1 MVGKEQIV
9 IVQQVNLDELNSLIT
24 HEKNSRVLKKLYFVK
39 FRYLG
44 DSVEVAAT
52 KLGVTK
58 KTGYYW
64 QEDWNKGGYATLM
77 PQFCGGR
84 KSKLTDEQIV
94 ELRSLL
100 KEKDYWTTKGVLE
113 LIKEKYSVQYS
124 QKQVGVILHSFNMY
138 HSKPYVLDYRRPEN
152 AEEILKKVD
161 RSYSRIYWSR

>member
-64 QEDWNKGGYATLM
+64 QEDWNKGGYAALM